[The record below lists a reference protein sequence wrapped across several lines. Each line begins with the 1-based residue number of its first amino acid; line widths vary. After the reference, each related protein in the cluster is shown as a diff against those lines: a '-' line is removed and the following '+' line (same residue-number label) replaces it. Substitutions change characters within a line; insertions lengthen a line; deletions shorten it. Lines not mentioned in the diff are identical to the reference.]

1 MRYNAENILQ
11 QNEGEKKMAAM
22 TKKEKMAAKSKKIR
36 DKEQRR
42 EKLTNWYMINLSF
55 GILAIIAVLILR
67 QLYLMPSM
75 LSYMQIVT
83 WVMTGVFAAAA
94 IVVLS
99 LGLTGKIKNKQ
110 RAVNYSIFLG
120 VCALGSF
127 WLALYNR
134 SEERR
139 VGKECRSRWSPY
151 H

>member
-83 WVMTGVFAAAA
+83 WVMTGCVCSCGNSCL
-94 IVVLS
+94 I
-99 LGLTGKIKNKQ
+99 TGPD
-110 RAVNYSIFLG
+110 R
-120 VCALGSF
+120 
-127 WLALYNR
+127 
-134 SEERR
+134 ED
-139 VGKECRSRWSPY
+139 KE
-151 H
+151 

>member
-75 LSYMQIVT
+75 LSYADCDVGNDRC
-83 WVMTGVFAAAA
+83 VCGCGNSC
-94 IVVLS
+94 LS
-99 LGLTGKIKNKQ
+99 PGTD
-110 RAVNYSIFLG
+110 R
-120 VCALGSF
+120 
-127 WLALYNR
+127 
-134 SEERR
+134 ED
-139 VGKECRSRWSPY
+139 KE
-151 H
+151 